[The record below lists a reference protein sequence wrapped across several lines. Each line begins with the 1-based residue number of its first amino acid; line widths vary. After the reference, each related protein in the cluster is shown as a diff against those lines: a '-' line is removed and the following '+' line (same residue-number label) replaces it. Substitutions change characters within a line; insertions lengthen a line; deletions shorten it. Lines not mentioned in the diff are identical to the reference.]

1 MEIKEKHQSFSTTR
15 GTKCASMNCKVI
27 QWGTENKNLGK
38 KRDVLHLEGVEDES
52 GPGHC
57 LTIQLTCA
65 SDTGYVSLRCTKQHI
80 FIKGWEVPLIQE
92 WQKSDLGNTTHSSS
106 SICTRK
112 RYRNCYFTHWKSLEK
127 ASIRRKRKW
136 RHFFSWEWSLF
147 NPLKQSG
154 RGQEYFL

>member
-1 MEIKEKHQSFSTTR
+1 MCQYELQSH
-15 GTKCASMNCKVI
+15 SMRDWKQKLRKKKGCSSFGRSGRWEWPRALSHNTVNVC
-27 QWGTENKNLGK
+27 QWHRLC
-38 KRDVLHLEGVEDES
+38 ES
-52 GPGHC
+52 K
-57 LTIQLTCA
+57 I
-65 SDTGYVSLRCTKQHI
+65 CTKQHI